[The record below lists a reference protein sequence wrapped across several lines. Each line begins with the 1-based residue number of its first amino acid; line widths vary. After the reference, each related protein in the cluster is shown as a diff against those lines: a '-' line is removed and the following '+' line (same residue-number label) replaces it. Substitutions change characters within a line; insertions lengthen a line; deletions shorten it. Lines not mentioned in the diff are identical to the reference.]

1 MLFGG
6 AGGGAA
12 AAGGEGAD
20 GEASSSSAKPPPRR
34 RVLLLERDLGQPD
47 RIVGELLQPGGYLK
61 LKQLGLEAAVDGID
75 AQRVVGYAMFKG
87 GRNATVAYPTEG
99 FSGDVA
105 GRSFHNGRF
114 VQRLREASAAA
125 PGVTV
130 RQGTV
135 RGLVDDEGRP
145 WDDGS
150 ASSSSSSSSSPS
162 SSSSARAPP
171 SRPVRGV
178 SYRSACDGQQR
189 VARAHLTI
197 VCDGMYSNLRSKLS
211 TPQIEAPSYFVGL
224 ILKGATLP
232 APSHGHV
239 VLGDPSPVLF
249 YPISST
255 EVRCLVDVPG
265 DRLPSASTGDLARYL
280 LEVVGPQVPA
290 ELRAPFEEAVGAG
303 GVRAMQN
310 KLMAAAPLH
319 TPGALLLGDS
329 FNMRHPL
336 TGGGMTVALGDA
348 ALLLGMLQALPSF
361 EDPAAT
367 ALATRGFYTARK
379 PLSATIN
386 TLANALYAVFVAPKV
401 VGGRKNGGE
410 GEGKPDE
417 AHGAMRDACFDY
429 LALGGWYA
437 HGPISLLSGLRP
449 RPSVLVMHFFAVAC
463 FGVGRLMLPRPTT
476 RGLRLSLALLATAC
490 AIIWPIIRSEGVR
503 AVFFP
508 YLAPSPRVDKGLLAG
523 AFKSKGGSGGG
534 GGSGAEERGAG
545 VVVEDDDSPR
555 GAVRRAAAAAM
566 R

>member
-367 ALATRGFYTARK
+367 ALGSTPRASRCPPRSTRWPT
-379 PLSATIN
+379 PST
-386 TLANALYAVFVAPKV
+386 P
-401 VGGRKNGGE
+401 
-410 GEGKPDE
+410 
-417 AHGAMRDACFDY
+417 C
-429 LALGGWYA
+429 
-437 HGPISLLSGLRP
+437 SSRP
-449 RPSVLVMHFFAVAC
+449 R
-463 FGVGRLMLPRPTT
+463 
-476 RGLRLSLALLATAC
+476 
-490 AIIWPIIRSEGVR
+490 W
-503 AVFFP
+503 
-508 YLAPSPRVDKGLLAG
+508 
-523 AFKSKGGSGGG
+523 SGGG
-534 GGSGAEERGAG
+534 KTAGREKESPTRRTARCATRASTTSLWGGGTRTGPSRCSRACARARRCSSCTSSPSPASAWAG
-545 VVVEDDDSPR
+545 
-555 GAVRRAAAAAM
+555 
-566 R
+566 

>member
-1 MLFGG
+1 MGKSNFFNESRSRANSLF
-6 AGGGAA
+6 
-12 AAGGEGAD
+12 
-20 GEASSSSAKPPPRR
+20 SPLLPLPPPRLAR
-34 RVLLLERDLGQPD
+34 PHALD
-47 RIVGELLQPGGYLK
+47 RGAPHRATELPSGGSRIRAP
-61 LKQLGLEAAVDGID
+61 AA
-75 AQRVVGYAMFKG
+75 
-87 GRNATVAYPTEG
+87 
-99 FSGDVA
+99 GDVA

-114 VQRLREASAAA
+114 VQLLREAAAAA

-135 RGLVDDEGRP
+135 HGLVDDEGRP

-150 ASSSSSSSSSPS
+150 GGGASSSSTAASASGAASSSSS
-162 SSSSARAPP
+162 RAPP

-224 ILKGATLP
+224 ILKNATLP

-239 VLGDPSPVLF
+239 VLGVPSPVLF

-280 LEVVGPQVPA
+280 LEVIGPQVPA
-290 ELRAPFEEAVGAG
+290 ALRAPFEEAVRFG

-367 ALATRGFYTARK
+367 VLATRGFYTARK

-386 TLANALYAVFVAPKV
+386 TLANALYVVFVAPKV
-401 VGGRKNGGE
+401 VAKKSGKDGQEEAGE
-410 GEGKPDE
+410 PDE

-429 LALGGWYA
+429 LVCVRVRDT
-437 HGPISLLSGLRP
+437 SCNFNR
-449 RPSVLVMHFFAVAC
+449 
-463 FGVGRLMLPRPTT
+463 
-476 RGLRLSLALLATAC
+476 RGLIIAHRPVTETSRAL
-490 AIIWPIIRSEGVR
+490 
-503 AVFFP
+503 
-508 YLAPSPRVDKGLLAG
+508 
-523 AFKSKGGSGGG
+523 SKG
-534 GGSGAEERGAG
+534 
-545 VVVEDDDSPR
+545 SPETHPR
-555 GAVRRAAAAAM
+555 EQ
-566 R
+566 